1 MLSRL
6 VLILLI
12 ALVCLTSPVIGSS
25 QEGGVK
31 IGPRPGETNPYGAP
45 SRWTLFRDDELALFS
60 FNSHGDEHKLQSDKI
75 YVNENTDDLKIH
87 DGHRANDF
95 FQQDNY
101 HRPGKYA
108 AASGRFRPESDEV
121 VTAHYVD
128 DTRWRVSFFTH
139 ALLRI
144 RNVIFE
150 DAGEGLLDIVAG
162 DFIALEND
170 DEQFEDE
177 IIVARAYKDGS
188 SYSLAFTVFNQH
200 INPLMSIDPIKLNTS
215 GGAHPIGIK
224 ADKGDFNNDGI
235 TDLVI
240 VVALKEKGIVIYP
253 FSFSDNYTT
262 ITAWDKHTHTHSHN
276 VSSVY
281 FDLAVGDFN
290 GDNLDD
296 IAVSYENL
304 RIYSTVSNDTTVFEY
319 QSSIDYP
326 LLSANSAQLVSGL
339 FHYDPDLGYDVNR
352 SQIGLVYSSPTFSMA
367 GRNRDQYSV
376 QLYRVNKNFDIHE
389 FHTSFRSHYEVNRN
403 DVWSNQF
410 SCSAGNF
417 IFHDDPNQP
426 PNLSE
431 IALSI
436 PDFFSTL
443 TVLFKINDD
452 KIEVFDHAKER
463 EGGSGPVVCVAYDS
477 DGDALKLGA
486 PAHLVTDNFISLD
499 AAMMEPPKHVD
510 YLPLDPQDWQNG
522 PEHWSVINVNSY
534 PDFYVDYVNEDET
547 SGSIVSSEHSS
558 RSWAWSWSAKYSES
572 LRNGPKSNNT
582 TISISAAYKMSGSKA
597 RSRKDWDGHYQ
608 ETEKAIAMKT
618 NEDDMLQGVIQLV
631 DIWRYP
637 ILNQTDEDGAYLYQD
652 VFLPGPKYSFLGGG
666 LGHEF
671 YQPRHVNHNM
681 LTYPRFSESFPSGV
695 GAYSI
700 IEKKDDSDKIIE
712 HNASRPWNDLNH
724 IDYSPN
730 DVDVHV
736 SFKDAEK
743 TGYSISHNHSF
754 NHDLDVHAKIS
765 AKEDVIFEAAK
776 QSLAL
781 SFSSKWRHHWGDNTT
796 KRYEQSNAKS
806 VKILQPDIPLPDPGW
821 GFGYVPAVFVSSSG
835 GAWKTKFA
843 IDENTLGNRWK
854 NYYGGRPDLGLALPH
869 RFHASRANKSAFDRW
884 SLVTETERMAMRGGF
899 LYEEVDDGEREI
911 HNGAGIE
918 EGDVVIAAARVYN
931 LCLSQEAG
939 PFTVRFEAALFDVAT
954 AFEVEGE
961 RRLIGETVVRNLN
974 PFEMQEASVEWD
986 TTGFGLEE
994 DASLVWRIYATVD
1007 PYDEVAGEIHEW
1019 KDQNNINLEGWTDE
1033 HGRLYH
1039 GNNEGYF
1046 PLNHDGYFVGRPVAS
1061 AEPGDLTTAPVVN
1074 GSQHDQ
1080 SLAIRHDGQLLSDG
1094 DIRVPLGERFDV
1106 RAHVQFN
1113 EHDHTGLGHV
1123 LFHDEN
1129 PGQTDEVFAVR
1140 QLKGFRKD
1148 SFVWAKWEPI
1158 ETGVYELWSVYLEG
1172 SNDPNPGDASDMLHV
1187 TVYDPN
1193 NAFINQW
1200 SLFE

>member
-1 MLSRL
+1 MKNRFLTQIICIVIFS
-6 VLILLI
+6 LI
-12 ALVCLTSPVIGSS
+12 ACSGQVSFSE
-25 QEGGVK
+25 EGGVK
-31 IGPRPGETNPYGAP
+31 IGPRPGEDNPYGAP
-45 SRWTLFRDDELALFS
+45 SRWTLYRDDELALFS
-60 FNSHGDEHKLQSDKI
+60 FNSNDDEHKLQSDKV

-87 DGHRANDF
+87 DGHRADDF
-95 FQQDNY
+95 FHWDEIN
-101 HRPGKYA
+101 HPGKYA
-108 AASGRFRPESDEV
+108 AAAGRFNVESDEV
-121 VTAHYVD
+121 ATAHYVD
-128 DTRWRVSFFTH
+128 DTRWRVSFFNND
-139 ALLRI
+139 LMRV

-162 DFIALEND
+162 DFIAVADD

-188 SYSLAFTVFNQH
+188 SYSLAFTVFNQLL
-200 INPLMSIDPIKLNTS
+200 NPLLQQAPIELDTG
-215 GGAHPIGIK
+215 GGAEPIGIK

-304 RIYSTVSNDTTVFEY
+304 RIYSTVSDDTTVFEY

-326 LLSANSAQLVSGL
+326 PDVMYSAQIVSGL
-339 FHYDPDLGYDVNR
+339 FHYEPDLGYDVNR
-352 SQIGLVYSSPTFSMA
+352 SQIGLVYSSPSA
-367 GRNRDQYSV
+367 NNRDRYSV
-376 QLYRVNKNFDIHE
+376 QLYRVYKNFELHE
-389 FHTSFRSHYEVNRN
+389 FDTNYGSHYEFNQN
-403 DVWSNQF
+403 EVWANQF

-417 IFHDDPNQP
+417 IFHDDPDQP

-431 IALSI
+431 ICLSI
-436 PDFFSTL
+436 PGIFSAL

-452 KIEVFDHAKER
+452 KVEVFDSATER
-463 EGGSGPVVCVAYDS
+463 ESGFGPVVCVAYDS

-499 AAMMEPPKHVD
+499 TAMMEPPKHVD
-510 YLPLDPQDWQNG
+510 YLPLN
-522 PEHWSVINVNSY
+522 PEEWHSGSDHWGVINVNSY
-534 PDFYVDYVNEDET
+534 PDFNVDYVNEDET
-547 SGSIVSSEHSS
+547 SGSIASSEQSS

-572 LRNGPKSNNT
+572 LRTGPKSDNT
-582 TISISAAYKMSGSKA
+582 TVSISAAYKMSGSKA
-597 RSRKDWDGHYQ
+597 RSQKNWDEHYQ
-608 ETEKAIAMKT
+608 ETQKTISMKT
-618 NEDDMLQGVIQLV
+618 NEDDMLQGNFQLI

-652 VFLPGPKYSFLGGG
+652 VFLPGPKYSFIGGG

-671 YQPRHVNHNM
+671 YQPRHVNHNL

-695 GAYSI
+695 GAYSV

-712 HNASRPWNDLNH
+712 QDASRPWNDLNH

-736 SFKDAEK
+736 SFNDAEK

-754 NHDLDVHAKIS
+754 NHDVDFHAKIS
-765 AKEDVIFEAAK
+765 LKEDVGVEAAK

-796 KRYEQSNAKS
+796 KKYEQSNTKS

-843 IDENTLGNRWK
+843 IDQNTLGDRWR

-869 RFHASRANKSAFDRW
+869 RFHASRADKASFDRW

-899 LYEEVDDGEREI
+899 LYEMGDDDEEEI

-939 PFTVRFEAALFDVAT
+939 PFMVRFEAALFDVAT

-961 RRLIGETVVRNLN
+961 RILIGETVIENLN
-974 PFEMQEASVEWD
+974 PLEMQEASVEWD

-994 DASLVWRIYATVD
+994 EDASLVWRIYVTVD

-1019 KDQNNINLEGWTDE
+1019 KDETNIGVEGWTDE

-1046 PLNHDGYFVGRPVAS
+1046 PHHDGYFVGKQLSQVTL
-1061 AEPGDLTTAPVVN
+1061 PGPLQAYK
-1074 GSQHDQ
+1074 HDE
-1080 SLAIRHDGQLLSDG
+1080 SLAIQYEQQLLTSG
-1094 DIRVPLGERFDV
+1094 EIRVPLGKKYKLRTHLQCEKADLNRIGYV
-1106 RAHVQFN
+1106 V
-1113 EHDHTGLGHV
+1113 
-1123 LFHDEN
+1123 FHDKD
-1129 PGQTDEVFAVR
+1129 PGQTNEVIAVQTIR
-1140 QLKGFRKD
+1140 SLKKD
-1148 SFVWAKWEPI
+1148 NYAWATWEPV
-1158 ETGVYELWSVYLEG
+1158 EKGEYALWSVFLED
-1172 SNDPNPGDASDMLHV
+1172 SDDPNPGDASDVLHV

-1193 NAFINQW
+1193 DTAIEQW
-1200 SLFE
+1200 ALFE